1 FSDSAFTGRLGSVY
15 KLNEQHR
22 LFAQIS
28 QGFRVPDFQELYYSF
43 GNPMHG
49 YIFKPNPDL
58 KAEDSIS
65 YEFGWRHNNDISSS
79 EVSVFY

>member
-1 FSDSAFTGRLGSVY
+1 
-15 KLNEQHR
+15 
-22 LFAQIS
+22 IS

-79 EVSVFY
+79 EVSVFYSDYDNFIESKTVSGTWTPVTDPAI